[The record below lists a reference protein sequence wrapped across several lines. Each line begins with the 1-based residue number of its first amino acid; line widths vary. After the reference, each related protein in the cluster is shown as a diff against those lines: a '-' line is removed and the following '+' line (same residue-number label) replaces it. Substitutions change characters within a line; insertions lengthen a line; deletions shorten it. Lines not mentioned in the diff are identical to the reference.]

1 MNGGDDEINVSKDQ
15 ENYPISAKIDLSSFA
30 KVILT
35 STKAFIITREIE
47 FGESAFM
54 FHAKISDP
62 NFKEPLRPM
71 ISYTLIK
78 PQSIAK

>member
-1 MNGGDDEINVSKDQ
+1 
-15 ENYPISAKIDLSSFA
+15 
-30 KVILT
+30 VILT
-35 STKAFIITREIE
+35 STKAYVITREIE